1 MPTKEAEQHRPSEA
15 SFEYRLQHTPAGVV
29 LLDPDLSI
37 RSVNPVAQRLL
48 ASGRAPVLGANIV
61 DLHPQQARD
70 KIAWLIER
78 ARTSPD
84 GNASLLVATAGA
96 SMVAKVS
103 RLDGGDGA
111 LTGYCMIVHALSNA
125 PVMGQITG
133 TNAGSD
139 GKLPAD
145 ALCPLMKLPLVR
157 GKTDVISLIDVADV
171 VCLVAQGHYAEAKTL
186 SYSAFCPRPLAD
198 LERRLDPAAFLRVH
212 RRYVVNMRHVRG
224 AERLDGSWHLILAD
238 QAATRIP
245 VSRTKVETVRR
256 LLAV

>member
-1 MPTKEAEQHRPSEA
+1 MPTQDAEQRQPTEA
-15 SFEYRLQHTPAGVV
+15 SFEYRLQRTPAGVV

-37 RSVNPVAQRLL
+37 RSVNPIAQRLL
-48 ASGRAPVLGANIV
+48 ASGRAPVFGANIV
-61 DLHPQQARD
+61 DLHPEDARE

-78 ARTSPD
+78 ARTSSD
-84 GNASLLVATAGA
+84 GNASLIVATAGA

-125 PVMGQITG
+125 PVMGQIAVMSADTD
-133 TNAGSD
+133 A
-139 GKLPAD
+139 KLPAD

-157 GKTDVISLIDVADV
+157 GKTDVITLIDVADV

-224 AERLDGSWHLILAD
+224 AERLDGGWHLILAD
-238 QAATRIP
+238 EAATRIP
-245 VSRTKVETVRR
+245 VSRTKVETIRR